1 MINFSQSKDFTTLLS
16 ATSFEK
22 AIGYW
27 STIFYLLVL
36 NNAHPVYLRGTKY
49 F

>member
-27 STIFYLLVL
+27 STIFYLLVFY
-36 NNAHPVYLRGTKY
+36 AHPVYLRGTKY